1 MRSLRTVLWAGIG
14 MLSAPTVSREV
25 VHIMWLL
32 WLLRSR
38 LLHSASRTSQ
48 AAPPHAV
55 IPPLWSLAILPRA
68 YRLLLWALFVIV
80 AGGCATVKRLRID
93 PSFTYQS
100 LSTGGVV
107 VGGVTSLVGEGGVT
121 QVWMTNLL
129 RRSIIEERPDIVVQP
144 FVVFRRALGQVA
156 YRELLAYYRFT
167 GEISGRP
174 QGYQAR
180 RITGIV
186 GCRDALY
193 HAGAADYDDICH
205 LDRSTHLVRSHQQA
219 ETWLEQLSRAAGG
232 DVQYAIFARI
242 ERDKIENR
250 EIHCE
255 PSFEPPECDVD
266 MTTFVTSRSVRI
278 SFHIYDLTLGISVW
292 SGSIAK
298 TEKKEEEKEFR
309 HSEDLFT
316 TLVEGLLG
324 LNPQPGYPSPPR
336 LSELLSQ
343 VFEVFAHNLPERVT
357 R

>member
-38 LLHSASRTSQ
+38 LLHSASRTSE

-156 YRELLAYYRFT
+156 YGELLAYYRFT

-205 LDRSTHLVRSHQQA
+205 LDRSTDLVRSHQQA

-242 ERDKIENR
+242 ERDYIAHGEV
-250 EIHCE
+250 
-255 PSFEPPECDVD
+255 ECDEILELNCDGVG
-266 MTTFVTSRSVRI
+266 TTHTTSRNVGI
-278 SFHIYDLTLGISVW
+278 SFHIYDLTMGISVW
-292 SGSIAK
+292 SGYIAK
-298 TEKKEEEKEFR
+298 TKENEGDS
-309 HSEDLFT
+309 HVHQGLIISIL
-316 TLVEGLLG
+316 EGLLG
-324 LNPQPGYPSPPR
+324 LTPEYPSPPE

>member
-156 YRELLAYYRFT
+156 YGELLDAPT
-167 GEISGRP
+167 GMIPQSTTSHRAPGRGLPPRPRQASGEMSSHKP
-174 QGYQAR
+174 SGKQ
-180 RITGIV
+180 
-186 GCRDALY
+186 
-193 HAGAADYDDICH
+193 HAADPHTPWWRVD
-205 LDRSTHLVRSHQQA
+205 TPA
-219 ETWLEQLSRAAGG
+219 ESAKHSLS
-232 DVQYAIFARI
+232 
-242 ERDKIENR
+242 
-250 EIHCE
+250 
-255 PSFEPPECDVD
+255 
-266 MTTFVTSRSVRI
+266 
-278 SFHIYDLTLGISVW
+278 
-292 SGSIAK
+292 
-298 TEKKEEEKEFR
+298 
-309 HSEDLFT
+309 
-316 TLVEGLLG
+316 
-324 LNPQPGYPSPPR
+324 
-336 LSELLSQ
+336 
-343 VFEVFAHNLPERVT
+343 
-357 R
+357 